1 MARHARSIA
10 WSFPI
15 GRLFGV
21 TVRIHLCLWCS
32 SLVSLLRVAFD
43 HPRHPEDALPEGAWV
58 DLLAILTLLF
68 LSVLAHEY
76 GHAFGARFAGGD
88 CQEILMWP
96 LGGLAYVDVPHT
108 PKANFI
114 STAGGPAVN
123 LLLCI
128 VCVLLLLVVHAK
140 PIEPPWW
147 PFAYNGRFAI
157 DAAGHSEGM
166 VRLFTWAG
174 EPQDVLWY
182 SGANLLSWLF
192 WVNYVLFLLNMV
204 LVGFPM
210 DAGRLLQCILW
221 PRVGYRQ
228 ATLTAVFAGF
238 ISCVVLGV
246 VSHVAERDD
255 RPVPLSLR
263 LRLVQEPV
271 DDPGDRRR
279 GPAAGPLRFLAGL
292 HEPGSATSRRP
303 RASAVRA
310 GGGAGRSSG
319 RRRRSSASWRTRE
332 AEEKRMDELLDKIQR
347 LGRDSLTAEEQR
359 FLKRV
364 SERYRNRH

>member
-1 MARHARSIA
+1 MRDPLS
-10 WSFPI
+10 WSFPM

-21 TVRIHLCLWCS
+21 TVRIHLLFVVFV
-32 SLVSLLRVAFD
+32 LVSLLRVAFD

-204 LVGFPM
+204 LVGFPL

-238 ISCVVLGV
+238 ITCVVLGV
-246 VSHVAERDD
+246 YAMWQNDVLVLCLCLFVFVSCKNQWMILETGGEDPLLGHYDFSQGYTSLERD
-255 RPVPLSLR
+255 
-263 LRLVQEPV
+263 EPPPPRV
-271 DDPGDRRR
+271 RRQ
-279 GPAAGPLRFLAGL
+279 
-292 HEPGSATSRRP
+292 
-303 RASAVRA
+303 
-310 GGGAGRSSG
+310 
-319 RRRRSSASWRTRE
+319 SWWQRWTQQRTAKKIQRELEQRE

-347 LGRDSLTAEEQR
+347 LGRTSLTAEEQR

>member
-1 MARHARSIA
+1 MRDPLS

-21 TVRIHLCLWCS
+21 TIRIHLLFAVFI
-32 SLVSLLRVAFD
+32 LVSLLRVGFD

-114 STAGGPAVN
+114 STAAGPAVN
-123 LLLCI
+123 LVLCV
-128 VCVLLLLVVHAK
+128 VCVLLLLVVVQGK
-140 PIEPPWW
+140 PIEPSWW
-147 PFAYNGRFAI
+147 PFGYNGRFAI

-166 VRLFTWAG
+166 VHLFTWAG

-182 SGANLLSWLF
+182 SAANLLSWLF
-192 WVNYVLFLLNMV
+192 WVNYVLFLLNIV

-238 ISCVVLGV
+238 ITCVVLGV
-246 VSHVAERDD
+246 YAMWQNDVLVLCLCLFVFVSCKNQWMILETGGEDPLLGHYDFSQGYTSLERDEPPPP
-255 RPVPLSLR
+255 RVRRQSWWQR
-263 LRLVQEPV
+263 WTQQRTARKIQREQEQ
-271 DDPGDRRR
+271 
-279 GPAAGPLRFLAGL
+279 
-292 HEPGSATSRRP
+292 
-303 RASAVRA
+303 
-310 GGGAGRSSG
+310 
-319 RRRRSSASWRTRE
+319 RE

-364 SERYRNRH
+364 SERYRNRN